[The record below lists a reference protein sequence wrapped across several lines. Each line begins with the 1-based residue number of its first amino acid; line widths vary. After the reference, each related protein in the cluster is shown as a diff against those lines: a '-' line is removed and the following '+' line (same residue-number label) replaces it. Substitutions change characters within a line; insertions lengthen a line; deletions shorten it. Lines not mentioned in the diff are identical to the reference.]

1 MVTTAK
7 GVAHGLLEFCWW
19 RSVHNCMKFG
29 LTIGENR
36 KDPGGQKKGGVIRK
50 NTAPPHAVGFVL
62 RSSVAPL
69 RSRLSYTPAKI
80 SIVFG
85 TAKFS
90 AKKFAKR
97 GKVSHVIG
105 QKKGETSRFP
115 PTRTYDKR
123 HLRRPKQF
131 VKVRQPRK

>member
-1 MVTTAK
+1 MV
-7 GVAHGLLEFCWW
+7 
-19 RSVHNCMKFG
+19 
-29 LTIGENR
+29 ENV
-36 KDPGGQKKGGVIRK
+36 KCHGGQKKGGVIRK

-62 RSSVAPL
+62 RSSVVPL

-80 SIVFG
+80 GKVLETTKTFPR
-85 TAKFS
+85 
-90 AKKFAKR
+90 KFAKR

-131 VKVRQPRK
+131 VKVRQSRK